1 MLMIPRIFVCGIL
14 FVEFRAKEELK
25 PYSLMKKTTIMIV
38 DDHTLVRETWAKFI
52 SLYPEYDVIFNT
64 GDINMMPTSG
74 FEVLEMIRKF
84 SPGTKVIG
92 VSMHSQPAYVKKM
105 MRGGA
110 KGYVTKS
117 SPSEELMLAIAEVA
131 AGRTYICSEVK
142 NIIAE
147 QAVSDSRQGAS
158 SISQLSEREMEII
171 RLVRNGLSSKEIAEA
186 LAITP
191 KTVEVHRHNILKK
204 LKLKNSVALIEFMNA
219 HGL

>member
-1 MLMIPRIFVCGIL
+1 
-14 FVEFRAKEELK
+14 
-25 PYSLMKKTTIMIV
+25 MKKTTIMIV

-52 SLYPEYDVIFNT
+52 SLDPEYEVIFNT
-64 GDINMMPTSG
+64 GNGQEAIDVAREQRPDILLADINMVPING
-74 FEVLEMIRKF
+74 FELLEMVRKY
-84 SPGTKVIG
+84 SPATKVIG

-131 AGRTYICSEVK
+131 AGRTYICAEVK
-142 NIIAE
+142 NIIAD
-147 QAVSDSRQGAS
+147 QAVNESRHGPG
-158 SISQLSEREMEII
+158 SISQLSERELEII
-171 RLVRNGLSSKEIAEA
+171 KLVRNGLSSREIAEA

-204 LKLKNSVALIEFMNA
+204 LKLKNSVALIEFMNS

>member
-1 MLMIPRIFVCGIL
+1 
-14 FVEFRAKEELK
+14 
-25 PYSLMKKTTIMIV
+25 MIV

-64 GDINMMPTSG
+64 GDGQEAIEVARDQRPDILLADINMVPVNG
-74 FEVLEMIRKF
+74 FELLEMISKF

-117 SPSEELMLAIAEVA
+117 SPSEELMVAIAEVA
-131 AGRTYICSEVK
+131 AGRTYICAEVK
-142 NIIAE
+142 NIIAD
-147 QAVSDSRQGAS
+147 QAVNESRHGPGA
-158 SISQLSEREMEII
+158 ISQLSERELEII
-171 RLVRNGLSSKEIAEA
+171 KLVRNGLSSKEIA
-186 LAITP
+186 LQLSITP

-204 LKLKNSVALIEFMNA
+204 LKLKNSVALIEFMNS

>member
-1 MLMIPRIFVCGIL
+1 
-14 FVEFRAKEELK
+14 
-25 PYSLMKKTTIMIV
+25 MKKITIMIV
-38 DDHTLVRETWAKFI
+38 DDHTLVRETWARFI
-52 SLYPEYDVIFNT
+52 GLYPEYDVMFNT
-64 GDINMMPTSG
+64 GDGQEAIEVARDKRPDLVLLDINMMPTSG
-74 FEVLEMIRKF
+74 FEVLEMIRKY

-110 KGYVTKS
+110 RGYVTKS

-131 AGRTYICSEVK
+131 AGRTYICAEVK

-147 QAVSDSRQGAS
+147 QAVNESRPGAS
-158 SISQLSEREMEII
+158 AISQLSERELEII
-171 RLVRNGLSSKEIAEA
+171 RLVRNGLSSKQIAEA

-204 LKLKNSVALIEFMNA
+204 LRLKNSVALIEFMNA

>member
-1 MLMIPRIFVCGIL
+1 MQ
-14 FVEFRAKEELK
+14 
-25 PYSLMKKTTIMIV
+25 KTTIMIV

-64 GDINMMPTSG
+64 GDGQEAIEVARDQRPDILLADINMVPVNG
-74 FEVLEMIRKF
+74 FELLEMISKF

-117 SPSEELMLAIAEVA
+117 SPSEELMVAIAEVA
-131 AGRTYICSEVK
+131 AGRTYICAEVK
-142 NIIAE
+142 NIIAD
-147 QAVSDSRQGAS
+147 QAVNESRHGPGA
-158 SISQLSEREMEII
+158 ISQLSERELEII
-171 RLVRNGLSSKEIAEA
+171 KLVRNGLSSKEIA
-186 LAITP
+186 LQLSITP

-204 LKLKNSVALIEFMNA
+204 LKLKNSVALIEFMNS